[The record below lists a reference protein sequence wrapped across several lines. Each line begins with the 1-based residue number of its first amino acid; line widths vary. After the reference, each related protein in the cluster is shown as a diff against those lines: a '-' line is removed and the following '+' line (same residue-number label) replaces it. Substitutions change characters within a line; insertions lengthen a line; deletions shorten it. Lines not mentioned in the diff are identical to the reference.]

1 MKYNNVDITYL
12 KVTAYRKID
21 FFKISLQK
29 AHTFSLPFISNVFTY
44 VTAQGRA
51 LTALANKE
59 WQVHEVECV
68 YIMMV
73 NKNLTYETNLVLSKK
88 ADLELD

>member
-1 MKYNNVDITYL
+1 M
-12 KVTAYRKID
+12 
-21 FFKISLQK
+21 
-29 AHTFSLPFISNVFTY
+29 FTY

-68 YIMMV
+68 YIMTV